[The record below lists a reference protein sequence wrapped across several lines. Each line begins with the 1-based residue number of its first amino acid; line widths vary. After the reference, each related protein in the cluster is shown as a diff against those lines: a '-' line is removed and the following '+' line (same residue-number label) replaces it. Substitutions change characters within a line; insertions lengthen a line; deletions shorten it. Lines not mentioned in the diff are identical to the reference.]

1 MDMGRHRQTV
11 PGIIHGETLKRHLP
25 ITYCGLA
32 VLACLLWSTAFAGV
46 KIGLR
51 FAKPFS
57 FAGIRFILSGLILLP
72 FCGKFSTF
80 LRIVFS
86 NLKTIFWVSFFQTFL
101 LYGLF
106 YTGMTLI
113 PGALGAIVI
122 GAAPL
127 FSAIT
132 AHFLMPDDEMTIP
145 KTISI
150 AIGILGV
157 IIISLSRE
165 PWSSHGL
172 REFIGVFL
180 LILGSVSSSI
190 GNIVVAR
197 DKDRIPPLILNSI
210 QIFLGGFFLFLISI
224 PLEGLPR
231 LHLPVSFFAVL
242 LWLSILSAVAISIW
256 FYLLKRPGVKVS
268 ELNLWKF
275 IIPVG
280 GALLSW
286 IILPDESPQL
296 LPVVGMICV
305 TISILSYYSST
316 LLRKT

>member
-1 MDMGRHRQTV
+1 MA
-11 PGIIHGETLKRHLP
+11 
-25 ITYCGLA
+25 LA
-32 VLACLLWSTAFAGV
+32 ILACFLWSTAFAGV

-57 FAGIRFILSGLILLP
+57 FAGLRFILSGLILLP
-72 FCGKFSTF
+72 FCGKMTTYI
-80 LRIVFS
+80 RIVSTHF
-86 NLKTIFWVSFFQTFL
+86 KTILCVSFFQTAL

-106 YTGMTLI
+106 YTGISLI

-127 FSAIT
+127 FSALT
-132 AHFLMPDDEMTIP
+132 AHFLMPDDELNLL
-145 KTISI
+145 KSLSI

-165 PWSSHGL
+165 PWHASGFM
-172 REFIGVFL
+172 EFIGVFL
-180 LILGSVSSSI
+180 LILGCVSSSI
-190 GNIVVAR
+190 GNVVVAR
-197 DKDRIPPLILNSI
+197 EQNQIPPLILNSS
-210 QIFLGGFFLFLISI
+210 QILIGGICLFLISI
-224 PLEGLPR
+224 PLEGLPNFHFP
-231 LHLPVSFFAVL
+231 LSFYAVL

-256 FYLLKRPGVKVS
+256 FYLLKSPGTKVS

-286 IILPDESPQL
+286 IILPDESPQI
-296 LPVVGMICV
+296 LPVIGPYLPIIHLFYLRGIIKIDYFVY
-305 TISILSYYSST
+305 IL
-316 LLRKT
+316 